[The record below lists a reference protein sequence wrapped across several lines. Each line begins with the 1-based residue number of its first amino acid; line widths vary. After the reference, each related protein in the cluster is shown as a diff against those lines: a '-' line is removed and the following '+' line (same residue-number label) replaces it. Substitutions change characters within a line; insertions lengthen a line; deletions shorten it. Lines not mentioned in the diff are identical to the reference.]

1 VKKLFKFVFIVA
13 IASAVGYSI
22 YYGGKKGVAM
32 YRVAKE
38 AEKAEIARKKSSA
51 KMEQD
56 KLTAEKDALAASEK
70 EAFTFFETLGDP
82 EMNKIVGLN
91 NNIQSQPVVPPR
103 PLENKPVKKT
113 VAPQE
118 AKEKA
123 DVPSDGVK
131 HVSFLS
137 PLDNQESKPA
147 PSGETAGEKNK
158 KAHPEQSAPKKPAL
172 KGDKDDDK
180 TYTVQISSFKELA
193 PAQSMQ
199 AKLQKKGYPAYLLS
213 VDTPG
218 KGVIYRVFL
227 GKYIGQDKAKTA
239 ANKVR
244 QEDNINGVVVLL
256 QD

>member
-1 VKKLFKFVFIVA
+1 MKKLFKFVFIMA

-32 YRVAKE
+32 YRTAKE
-38 AEKAEIARKKSSA
+38 AEKAELARKRSSSRI
-51 KMEQD
+51 EQN
-56 KLTAEKDALAASEK
+56 KLMAEKDALAASEK
-70 EAFTFFETLGDP
+70 EAFTFFETLSDP

-103 PLENKPVKKT
+103 PLENRPVKKS
-113 VAPQE
+113 VVSQE
-118 AKEKA
+118 AKA
-123 DVPSDGVK
+123 DVVSDGVK

-137 PLDNQESKPA
+137 QPDNHASKPA
-147 PSGETAGEKNK
+147 PSGETAREKDK
-158 KAHPEQSAPKKPAL
+158 KGHPEQSIPKKPAL

-193 PAQSMQ
+193 PAQSLQ

-218 KGVIYRVFL
+218 KGVVYRVFL

-239 ANKVR
+239 ASKIR